1 MNHTKT
7 KGGHNMT
14 TYTSIEKSYVHD
26 VTDTTGEHDYISTTI
41 LVTAGGET
49 VFFQDTYV
57 NRDVVSEFEWQLAL
71 NELEKFKANKLVKK
85 EGKMPLIQE
94 RYDFE
99 SYQLYVRAEE
109 A

>member
-7 KGGHNMT
+7 KGGYHMK

-26 VTDTTGEHDYISTTI
+26 IYDTTGECDYISTTI
-41 LVTAGGET
+41 LVSTDGET
-49 VFFQDTYV
+49 VFFQDSYV
-57 NRDVVSEFEWQLAL
+57 NRDTVSEFEWQVAL
-71 NELEKFKANKLVKK
+71 DELEKFKASKSVKK
-85 EGKMPLIQE
+85 ESKLPLIQG